1 MVNSGDDAGTKG
13 EVLKALPKENKVIV
27 KGVLNDIFKNR
38 VLDDI
43 RVRDKVKTQID
54 QVQFTVAEHNVKGKE
69 VVTEVL
75 HFTNVAKRLYR
86 LTYSD
91 YELYYLMNGK
101 VKEEEEEDYI
111 EDDSPFK
118 KSNKGID
125 QEIVDQLAENVNEE
139 LHKDILKPD

>member
-1 MVNSGDDAGTKG
+1 
-13 EVLKALPKENKVIV
+13 
-27 KGVLNDIFKNR
+27 
-38 VLDDI
+38 
-43 RVRDKVKTQID
+43 
-54 QVQFTVAEHNVKGKE
+54 
-69 VVTEVL
+69 
-75 HFTNVAKRLYR
+75 
-86 LTYSD
+86 
-91 YELYYLMNGK
+91 MNGK